1 MFVLVKNCAIAYDK
15 IVNSI
20 QIRTSSIIPGNISMR
35 TLIFF
40 VSVLMLSGCSVSHY
54 LKREL
59 KNSPVLGQ
67 QHTGVSIQKLG
78 EKKELAAYQSN
89 KYYNPASNTKLFS
102 YYAGLCA
109 LGDSIPGLEYLEW
122 GELLLIRGTG
132 DPSLLHPDL
141 PKSKVF
147 EFLKNRKEAIFFT
160 PYNFENKRYGSGWA
174 WSDYNDYYQP
184 EISPLP
190 VYGNIARFSANM
202 AASNAAKEDESDD
215 AVPGAPEKPSRS
227 FRVSPA
233 FWDKAMVLD
242 TAASG
247 IERDEMQNLFRH
259 SKLGVPQGLI
269 QDVPVRMT
277 DAITVQLL
285 SDTLKKEIKLINIP
299 LEIELQKVNSIPSD
313 SLYKRMMQ
321 VSDNM
326 LAEQLMLLYASAN
339 GLPLNTEKAIAH
351 AIEHHMSDLPDKL
364 VWKDGSGL
372 SRYNLFTPRTISALL
387 QKIHQKVPQE
397 KLFQILPS
405 GGRSG
410 TLSNQFKG
418 EKPFV
423 FAKTGSFSNNYN
435 ISGYLITKKGKTLVF
450 SFMNNNFT
458 RPGSEVRK
466 EVERILTGLHEK
478 F

>member
-1 MFVLVKNCAIAYDK
+1 
-15 IVNSI
+15 
-20 QIRTSSIIPGNISMR
+20 MR

-40 VSVLMLSGCSVSHY
+40 GSVLMLSGCSVSHY

-59 KNSPVLGQ
+59 KNSTVLSQ

-122 GELLLIRGTG
+122 GELLIIRGTG
-132 DPSLLHPDL
+132 DPSFLHPDL

-147 EFLKNRKEAIFFT
+147 EFLKNRKEPIFFT
-160 PYNFENKRYGSGWA
+160 AYNFENKRFGPGWA
-174 WSDYNDYYQP
+174 WGDYNDYYQP
-184 EISPLP
+184 EVSPLP
-190 VYGNIARFSANM
+190 VYGNIARFSGNTSSGETA
-202 AASNAAKEDESDD
+202 ERFQ
-215 AVPGAPEKPSRS
+215 VAP
-227 FRVSPA
+227 A
-233 FWDKAMVLD
+233 YWNKAMVLD

-247 IERDEMQNLFRH
+247 IEREEGQNLFHH
-259 SKLGVPQGLI
+259 SRLGVPQGLI

-299 LEIELQKVNSIPSD
+299 LEIELKKVNSIPSD

-351 AIEHHMSDLPDKL
+351 AIEHHMSDLPDKP

-372 SRYNLFTPRTISALL
+372 SRYNLFTPRTITTLL

-397 KLFQILPS
+397 KLFQILPA
-405 GGRSG
+405 GGKSG
-410 TLSNQFKG
+410 TLNNLFKSNP
-418 EKPFV
+418 PFI
-423 FAKTGSFSNNYN
+423 FAKTGSLSNNFCL
-435 ISGYLITKKGKTLVF
+435 SGYLITKEGKTLVF

-458 RPGSEVRK
+458 RPTGEIRK
-466 EVERILTGLHEK
+466 EVERILTGLHDK